1 MTTERTRAALRRWAA
16 GKHIT
21 KARLQDLIDKG
32 YVTAAS
38 DEPAQITE
46 EGTQLLNGKAT
57 H

>member
-1 MTTERTRAALRRWAA
+1 MTETHAHEALRRWAA

-38 DEPAQITE
+38 DGPAQITE

>member
-1 MTTERTRAALRRWAA
+1 MTETHTHEALRRWAA

-32 YVTAAS
+32 YVTS
-38 DEPAQITE
+38 DDPAQITE
-46 EGTQLLNGKAT
+46 EGTQLLNGKAA